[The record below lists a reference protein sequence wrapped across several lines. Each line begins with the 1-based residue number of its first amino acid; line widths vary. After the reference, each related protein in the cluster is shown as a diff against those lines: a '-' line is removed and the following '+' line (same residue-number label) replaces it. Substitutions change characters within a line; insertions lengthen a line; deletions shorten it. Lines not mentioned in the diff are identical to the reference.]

1 MTKNWSNSILLIVS
15 FRMIPH
21 MTIVLAKT
29 NFRFE
34 GLKGLIR
41 ASIGGQE
48 GQNAQNIISF
58 ISPTRKLSND
68 TPYAYSTS
76 KNEIPSFR
84 AIRGQ

>member
-1 MTKNWSNSILLIVS
+1 
-15 FRMIPH
+15 

-48 GQNAQNIISF
+48 GQNAQNIVSF
-58 ISPTRKLSND
+58 NSPNHKLSND
-68 TPYAYSTS
+68 TPHAYSFTE
-76 KNEIPSFR
+76 NQNFNF
-84 AIRGQ
+84 